1 MAEDIIEEKEGED
14 VEWVVDETTTS
25 EYINT
30 FCYVLA
36 TMEGMN
42 VMTREDREVIDSIK
56 EKSMR
61 IVKKFV
67 DETYFELFDD

>member
-1 MAEDIIEEKEGED
+1 MEEEKIEEIQED
-14 VEWVVDETTTS
+14 VEWVVDETTAS

-36 TMEGMN
+36 TMEGIN

>member
-1 MAEDIIEEKEGED
+1 MEEEKIEEIQED
-14 VEWVVDETTTS
+14 VEWVVDETTAS

-56 EKSMR
+56 EKSIR